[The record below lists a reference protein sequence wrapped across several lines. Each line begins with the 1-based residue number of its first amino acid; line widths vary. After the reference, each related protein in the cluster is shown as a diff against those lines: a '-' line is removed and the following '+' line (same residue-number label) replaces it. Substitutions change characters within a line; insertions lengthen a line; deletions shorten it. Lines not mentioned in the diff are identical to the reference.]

1 MEHDKGPGGMRDK
14 RAKTGYTAQQ
24 LLQILGREEHDIDL
38 IHSGVSLNGKHVL
51 ITGAAGSIGSAL
63 SRAVAAV
70 SPAGLTILDHDEYGL
85 FSIRNAIDELQP
97 KLNLNV
103 RLADVRDSRRIDSI
117 FMKDQP
123 EVVFHVAALKH
134 VGMVQENPSE
144 GAATNVL
151 GTRNV
156 ADAAQA
162 NGVQAMVLISTD
174 KAVKPRNVMGA
185 TKKLAELVCR
195 DRDLQK
201 DTPTRFIVV
210 RFGNVFGSSGSVVP
224 IFQRQIANQQR
235 IIITDPRAERYFMT
249 EREAVALLLEALQLG
264 LQESY
269 GRGGVYLQDMG
280 QRVNISDL
288 AKRMIRAAGLV
299 PEVDI
304 PVVQTHLRPG
314 EKVTESLHEPGE
326 VVSSTSNEQISLAI
340 SRFNPQ
346 ALENSLTGLESAFRL
361 SDEAAAMDIL
371 GRWMDIEDDFHSSE
385 ESGGTVHKLPLRQQQ
400 S

>member
-1 MEHDKGPGGMRDK
+1 MKDNRVN
-14 RAKTGYTAQQ
+14 TGYSAQQ

-38 IHSGVSLNGKHVL
+38 INSGESLNDKNVL

-70 SPAGLTILDHDEYGL
+70 SPASLTIVDHDEYGL

-97 KLNLNV
+97 RLKLNV
-103 RLADVRDSRRIDSI
+103 RLADVRDARRIRNI
-117 FMKDQP
+117 FVEDQP

-134 VGMVQENPSE
+134 VGMVQENPAE

-156 ADAAQA
+156 ADAAQVT
-162 NGVQAMVLISTD
+162 GVQAMVLVSTD
-174 KAVKPRNVMGA
+174 KAVNPRNVMGA

-195 DRDLQK
+195 NRDLQQ
-201 DTPTRFIVV
+201 DTPTRFVVV

-224 IFQRQIANQQR
+224 IFQRQISRRQR
-235 IIITDPRAERYFMT
+235 ITITDPRAERYFMT

-264 LQESY
+264 LNESN

-280 QRVNISDL
+280 LRVNIADL

-304 PVVQTHLRPG
+304 PVVQTRLRPG
-314 EKVTESLHEPGE
+314 EKAIENLHERGE
-326 VVSSTSNEQISLAI
+326 VVSSTSNANISLAT
-340 SRFNPQ
+340 SRFDPKE
-346 ALENSLTGLESAFRL
+346 LESSLIGLESACRL
-361 SDEAAAMDIL
+361 GDESAAMDIL
-371 GRWMDIEDDFHSSE
+371 SQWMDLQEEVEPMPETSE
-385 ESGGTVHKLPLRQQQ
+385 QNVLQLHARK
-400 S
+400 